1 MADQKPQNN
10 EKKKQ
15 LNTLARFAGVG
26 FQMLAIIGLG
36 TWFGIWLD
44 GDNADFPLYAL
55 IFSLLSV
62 FIALYLVIREVI
74 QNSK

>member
-1 MADQKPQNN
+1 MVDQKPQNN